1 MKHWLQAF
9 RLRTLPLAVSSI
21 LVGSA
26 LATNWGWVSCFVDL
40 FRPVI
45 LVLALLTAILLQ
57 ILSNLAN
64 DLGDHQHGTDNAD
77 RVGPQRAVQSGAI
90 SSAVMWRAMAICG
103 SLAFVSGCALITV
116 ALGLSLT
123 TLAFLFLGL
132 AAIGAAVKYTF
143 GSNPYGYAG
152 FGDVS
157 VFLFFGIVGV
167 CGTFYLHTSHFEPMV
182 LLPAVGFGLLSAGVL
197 NVNNMRD
204 IINDEA
210 SGKRTLVVR
219 MGGMRAK
226 RYHAALVLGGL
237 ASLVIFQFV
246 RAWLDILAIP
256 GRATRLRDPSEAR
269 VFDHGTAYA
278 GSATQS
284 ARHGH
289 LLHGHSL
296 LAGPYPCVMLRARW
310 IEHTLRPRFELGTS
324 KGPITA
330 RTVWYLMAWHRD
342 RPEVQGFG
350 EAALFPGHS
359 KEFPADVRTKL
370 LELCADTS
378 NWEQRLRTDLVD
390 VPSVRFAVEQCL
402 RDLEAGGSK
411 MLFPSEFTLG
421 RQAIPINGLVWMGDK
436 ATMQRI
442 REQIDGG
449 YSTVKMKIGAI
460 GIEDELTLLKN
471 VRAEYKAADL
481 TLRVDANGAF
491 SAQQAPEVLKR
502 LADLQVHSIEQP
514 VAPGLYEV
522 MTELCADPPIPIALD
537 EDLIG
542 ANTHD
547 AKVDLLD
554 NVRPQYIVIKPS
566 LVGGWAAA
574 QEWIDLA
581 KARNIGWW
589 ITSALESSI
598 GLNAIAQFTATL
610 NVTLAQGLGTGK
622 VYENNIPSPL
632 LAEKGF
638 LRYRPEAEWDLST
651 LQL

>member
-1 MKHWLQAF
+1 
-9 RLRTLPLAVSSI
+9 
-21 LVGSA
+21 
-26 LATNWGWVSCFVDL
+26 
-40 FRPVI
+40 
-45 LVLALLTAILLQ
+45 
-57 ILSNLAN
+57 
-64 DLGDHQHGTDNAD
+64 
-77 RVGPQRAVQSGAI
+77 
-90 SSAVMWRAMAICG
+90 
-103 SLAFVSGCALITV
+103 
-116 ALGLSLT
+116 
-123 TLAFLFLGL
+123 
-132 AAIGAAVKYTF
+132 
-143 GSNPYGYAG
+143 
-152 FGDVS
+152 
-157 VFLFFGIVGV
+157 
-167 CGTFYLHTSHFEPMV
+167 
-182 LLPAVGFGLLSAGVL
+182 
-197 NVNNMRD
+197 
-204 IINDEA
+204 
-210 SGKRTLVVR
+210 
-219 MGGMRAK
+219 
-226 RYHAALVLGGL
+226 
-237 ASLVIFQFV
+237 
-246 RAWLDILAIP
+246 
-256 GRATRLRDPSEAR
+256 
-269 VFDHGTAYA
+269 
-278 GSATQS
+278 
-284 ARHGH
+284 
-289 LLHGHSL
+289 
-296 LAGPYPCVMLRARW
+296 MLRARW

-330 RTVWYLMAWHRD
+330 RTVWYLIVWHRD
-342 RPEVQGFG
+342 RPEVQGIG

-370 LELCADTS
+370 LELCSDTS
-378 NWEQRLRTDLVD
+378 NWEQRLHTDLID
-390 VPSVRFAVEQCL
+390 VPSVRFALEQCL

-411 MLFPSEFTLG
+411 TLFPSEFTLG

-436 ATMQRI
+436 ATMKQRI
-442 REQIDGG
+442 REQIDSG

-460 GIEDELTLLKN
+460 AIEDELALLKA
-471 VRAEYKAADL
+471 VRAEYNASDL

-547 AKVDLLD
+547 AKIDLLD
-554 NVRPQYIVIKPS
+554 NVKPQYIVIKPS
-566 LVGGWAAA
+566 LVGGWVAA

-581 KARNIGWW
+581 NARNIGWW

>member
-1 MKHWLQAF
+1 
-9 RLRTLPLAVSSI
+9 
-21 LVGSA
+21 
-26 LATNWGWVSCFVDL
+26 
-40 FRPVI
+40 
-45 LVLALLTAILLQ
+45 
-57 ILSNLAN
+57 
-64 DLGDHQHGTDNAD
+64 
-77 RVGPQRAVQSGAI
+77 
-90 SSAVMWRAMAICG
+90 
-103 SLAFVSGCALITV
+103 
-116 ALGLSLT
+116 
-123 TLAFLFLGL
+123 
-132 AAIGAAVKYTF
+132 
-143 GSNPYGYAG
+143 
-152 FGDVS
+152 
-157 VFLFFGIVGV
+157 
-167 CGTFYLHTSHFEPMV
+167 
-182 LLPAVGFGLLSAGVL
+182 
-197 NVNNMRD
+197 
-204 IINDEA
+204 
-210 SGKRTLVVR
+210 
-219 MGGMRAK
+219 
-226 RYHAALVLGGL
+226 
-237 ASLVIFQFV
+237 
-246 RAWLDILAIP
+246 
-256 GRATRLRDPSEAR
+256 
-269 VFDHGTAYA
+269 
-278 GSATQS
+278 
-284 ARHGH
+284 
-289 LLHGHSL
+289 
-296 LAGPYPCVMLRARW
+296 MLRARW

-436 ATMQRI
+436 ATMKQRI